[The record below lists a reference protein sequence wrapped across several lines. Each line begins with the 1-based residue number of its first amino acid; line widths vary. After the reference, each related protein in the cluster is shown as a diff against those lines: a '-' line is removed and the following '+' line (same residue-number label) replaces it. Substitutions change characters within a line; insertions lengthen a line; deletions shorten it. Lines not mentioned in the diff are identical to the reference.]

1 MDVYKLKNAE
11 SYQTSEGIM
20 VPLFAYDNVSVVHI
34 NLPAGLQ
41 VKPHSH
47 PAATI
52 MIITKGSVKA
62 IGNDAV
68 DLGIGDLAFFPGGT
82 EMGLESYE
90 ESEALILTIPS
101 RYKRV
106 EDFRSAIKSN
116 FANLKKS
123 AD

>member
-1 MDVYKLKNAE
+1 MDIYKLKDAE

-20 VPLFAYDNVSVVHI
+20 VPLFAYENVSVVHI

-68 DLGIGDLAFFPGGT
+68 DLGIGDLAFFSG
-82 EMGLESYE
+82 
-90 ESEALILTIPS
+90 
-101 RYKRV
+101 RYG
-106 EDFRSAIKSN
+106 DGIGD
-116 FANLKKS
+116 L
-123 AD
+123 